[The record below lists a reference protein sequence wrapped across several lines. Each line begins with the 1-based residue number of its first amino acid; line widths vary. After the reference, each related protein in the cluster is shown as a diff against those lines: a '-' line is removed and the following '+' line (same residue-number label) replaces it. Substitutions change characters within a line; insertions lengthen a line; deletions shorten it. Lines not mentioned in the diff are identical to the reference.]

1 MFREWSWTSHSGLAW
16 KLAEM
21 QSLRLHLAPQ
31 SASLLTCTL
40 TSFLGVLVPVKSLGS
55 TLLGVRSPQAGA
67 GLLTPHPVSLLREVQ
82 GRAGPHGSL
91 CLHRVWAR
99 APHHR
104 KRHCSG
110 LGPPAGAWAGTGVH
124 ARRQPGGDR
133 VVLLPDLSEEPLS
146 HECDTEAAARE
157 PVGAALPSPVCA
169 HLAHRCDQL
178 QGSCGIS
185 RAPGG
190 NLEISTSVS
199 GLVQPCFFFL
209 NSLRENLCSIQF
221 SHLK

>member
-91 CLHRVWAR
+91 CPSPP
-99 APHHR
+99 PH
-104 KRHCSG
+104 
-110 LGPPAGAWAGTGVH
+110 PT
-124 ARRQPGGDR
+124 
-133 VVLLPDLSEEPLS
+133 LPHSLPLS
-146 HECDTEAAARE
+146 DTLDVAFLSLSLSPPSLQDCLSTFLQQTPNVCFPKPFPRWYQGSRGAESKCLRC
-157 PVGAALPSPVCA
+157 AALPRLLPMA
-169 HLAHRCDQL
+169 PAGYHALL
-178 QGSCGIS
+178 QGIFPTQGSE
-185 RAPGG
+185 
-190 NLEISTSVS
+190 L
-199 GLVQPCFFFL
+199 
-209 NSLRENLCSIQF
+209 
-221 SHLK
+221 HL